1 MPLGGAGA
9 LREMLRRSLG
19 AKSFTVFWQYWNPI
33 FGYYLGKFV
42 FRPLRAMGLPVT
54 LSTLITFCVSGA
66 VHDIAASLVSQRL
79 VFVCTPWFCLMAA
92 VLLVSRHFG
101 MDMSA
106 LPPLAR
112 GLVHILYVGSCA
124 GVALLLR

>member
-92 VLLVSRHFG
+92 VTRRKTANCSRCCARMAFLTSSWIRLFR
-101 MDMSA
+101 DMI
-106 LPPLAR
+106 AR
-112 GLVHILYVGSCA
+112 
-124 GVALLLR
+124 